1 MTLAEMK
8 QKVYSLIEEYNENA
22 ENLTDDEDLAAKMN
36 SVINSVMFEVSRMK
50 KIPASTT
57 IAIKFDEGEKEK
69 EIALTEID
77 DSIYQLDLI
86 RGLNATVFGDTVIFE
101 EEGTARV
108 FYYKYPA
115 AITEDTD
122 DDTYSFELDDD
133 ALECMVYGVAA
144 DLLKSDVS
152 QNYGNIYAQRYTE
165 LLQRLDSR
173 KVLGGIYIDGSID
186 I

>member
-57 IAIKFDEGEKEK
+57 ITIKFDKDEKEK

-152 QNYGNIYAQRYTE
+152 QNYGNIYAQRYTD

-173 KVLGGIYIDGSID
+173 KALGGIYIDGSID